1 MAYTPIAPLLTNG
14 SVLTQDH
21 IAHLEG
27 GILNIDVDSRDY
39 INQIA
44 VEIQAGQVTDA
55 AFDAAVDRAVVDGR
69 LPTAPGGGSSEPVS
83 VTETQPG
90 VYEITGLQ
98 VTETSPG
105 IYEIGA

>member
-27 GILNIDVDSRDY
+27 GILNIDVDNRDY
-39 INQIA
+39 IDQVA

-55 AFDAAVDRAVVDGR
+55 AFDAAVDRAAADGR
-69 LPTAPGGGSSEPVS
+69 LPTGGAGPSEPVN
-83 VTETQPG
+83 VVETQPG
-90 VYEITGLQ
+90 VYEITGLT
-98 VTETSPG
+98 VTETTPG
-105 IYEIGA
+105 TYEIGA